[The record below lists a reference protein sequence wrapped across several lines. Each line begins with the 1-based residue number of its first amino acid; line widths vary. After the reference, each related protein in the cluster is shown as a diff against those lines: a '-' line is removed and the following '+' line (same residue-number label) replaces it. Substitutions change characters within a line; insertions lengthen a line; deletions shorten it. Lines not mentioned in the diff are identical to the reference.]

1 LLNITPDNSKKFLC
15 KTCNKY
21 ITDKRKH
28 YNTENHKSKIS
39 KEEWTKQI
47 KELDENT
54 RKKKVNVDTDV
65 DVVKLEEEQVEE

>member
-15 KTCNKY
+15 KTCNKF
-21 ITDKRKH
+21 ITNKRKH

-39 KEEWTKQI
+39 KEEWNKQI

-54 RKKKVNVDTDV
+54 TKKRVNSDT
-65 DVVKLEEEQVEE
+65 DVVKLEEEVEELEE

>member
-1 LLNITPDNSKKFLC
+1 MLNIIPDNSKKYLC
-15 KTCNKY
+15 KTCNKF

-54 RKKKVNVDTDV
+54 TKKRVNSDTDV

>member
-1 LLNITPDNSKKFLC
+1 L
-15 KTCNKY
+15 
-21 ITDKRKH
+21 
-28 YNTENHKSKIS
+28 
-39 KEEWTKQI
+39 TKQI